1 MKILVFAHQLEIGGT
16 QTNAIELSAALR
28 DLHGHEVC
36 LFATPGPAVKLV
48 EQKGLRYIPA
58 PEALTHPSPSRMRA
72 LRRAVHGER
81 PDVIHVWDWWQCLDA
96 YYTEHLLKGIPMV
109 VSDMNMSLTRILPKN
124 LPTTFGTPEI
134 VDLAKAAGRT
144 RVDLLLPPV
153 DVGFNAADAVDPG
166 PLRERYDLKDD
177 DITLVSVSRLDMHMK
192 VESLTRTLEAVRTLG
207 RDLPLRFLIVGDGP
221 SRERLE
227 ASAATTN
234 AELGRRAVMFT
245 GALLDPR
252 PAYAAADIVVGM
264 GGSALRGMAFGKPV
278 VVVGERGFSLPLTP
292 ATADSLYY
300 KGMYGIALDD
310 QGNQRHATDI
320 RELATQSSRGRA
332 ALGEFARQFVVR
344 HFALEA
350 VSTQLAQLCLA
361 AASATPQFRVA
372 ALDGLRTAGVWLR
385 ERRLLSYA
393 LRERMRW

>member
-1 MKILVFAHQLEIGGT
+1 
-16 QTNAIELSAALR
+16 
-28 DLHGHEVC
+28 
-36 LFATPGPAVKLV
+36 
-48 EQKGLRYIPA
+48 
-58 PEALTHPSPSRMRA
+58 
-72 LRRAVHGER
+72 
-81 PDVIHVWDWWQCLDA
+81 
-96 YYTEHLLKGIPMV
+96 
-109 VSDMNMSLTRILPKN
+109 
-124 LPTTFGTPEI
+124 
-134 VDLAKAAGRT
+134 
-144 RVDLLLPPV
+144 
-153 DVGFNAADAVDPG
+153 
-166 PLRERYDLKDD
+166 
-177 DITLVSVSRLDMHMK
+177 
-192 VESLTRTLEAVRTLG
+192 
-207 RDLPLRFLIVGDGP
+207 
-221 SRERLE
+221 
-227 ASAATTN
+227 
-234 AELGRRAVMFT
+234 MFT

-320 RELATQSSRGRA
+320 RELATQSSRERA